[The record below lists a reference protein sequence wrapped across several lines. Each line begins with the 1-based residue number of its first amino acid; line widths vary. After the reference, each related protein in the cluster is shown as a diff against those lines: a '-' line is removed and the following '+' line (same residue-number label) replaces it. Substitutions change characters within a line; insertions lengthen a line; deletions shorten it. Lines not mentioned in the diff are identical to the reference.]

1 MREQL
6 MKEELRWETEALR
19 AEVATLR
26 AENGQ
31 LRAMLARRQQDEQW
45 RAQRQGLV
53 EAELAHLVRL
63 RVATQR
69 LHETLHPPELLDI
82 LQDLLVNLVGS
93 ETLGIFE
100 REGAELVLRVSL
112 GIDAER
118 FRRLP
123 LGDDGPVGRAARTG
137 DSWLEELMETGSAQN
152 RTEGPRGCVPL
163 RLGGHVL
170 GMMVLFGLLPHKPR
184 LGPEDR
190 ELLELLA
197 TEGGRALYCARGLA
211 AGKPS

>member
-6 MKEELRWETEALR
+6 HWENEALR
-19 AEVATLR
+19 AEVAVLR

-31 LRAMLARRQQDEQW
+31 LRASLARREDDARW

-53 EAELAHLVRL
+53 EAERSHLVRL

-69 LHETLHPPELLDI
+69 LPETLHPLELLDI
-82 LQDLLVNLVGS
+82 LQDLLINLVGS
-93 ETLGIFE
+93 EMLGIFE

-123 LGDDGPVGRAARTG
+123 LEEDGPIGRSAHTG
-137 DSWLEELMETGSAQN
+137 ASWLEELMEAGSARN
-152 RTEGPRGCVPL
+152 RTEGPRACVPL
-163 RLGGHVL
+163 RMGEHVL

-184 LGPEDR
+184 LEPEDR

-197 TEGGRALYCARGLA
+197 TEGGRALFCARGMA

>member
-6 MKEELRWETEALR
+6 LWENEVLR
-19 AEVATLR
+19 AEVASLR
-26 AENGQ
+26 AENER
-31 LRAMLARRQQDEQW
+31 LKSSLARRQEDEQW
-45 RAQRQGLV
+45 REQRQGLV

-63 RVATQR
+63 RVASQR
-69 LHETLHPPELLDI
+69 LHESLDPRELVDI

-100 REGAELVLRVSL
+100 LDPVGSELVLRASM

-118 FRRLP
+118 FHRLP
-123 LGDDGPVGRAARTG
+123 LGEDPIGQAVRTG
-137 DSWLEELMETGSAQN
+137 SSWLADHGD
-152 RTEGPRGCVPL
+152 EGPRACVPL

-184 LGPEDR
+184 LQPEDR

-197 TEGGRALYCARGLA
+197 TEGARALYCARGIA
-211 AGKPS
+211 ARTLS

>member
-6 MKEELRWETEALR
+6 RWENEALR
-19 AEVATLR
+19 AEVAALR
-26 AENGQ
+26 AENEQ
-31 LRAMLARRQQDEQW
+31 LQASLARRREDESW

-63 RVATQR
+63 RVASQR
-69 LHETLHPPELLDI
+69 LHESLDERELLDI

-93 ETLGIFE
+93 EMLGIF
-100 REGAELVLRVSL
+100 GVDSTGTALVLRVSL

-123 LGDDGPVGRAARTG
+123 LSEEDPIGQAARTG
-137 DSWLEELMETGSAQN
+137 CPWLGDLMEAESAQKQ
-152 RTEGPRGCVPL
+152 TEGPRACVPL

-184 LGPEDR
+184 LEPEDR

-197 TEGGRALYCARGLA
+197 TEGARALYCARGIA
-211 AGKPS
+211 TGAPS

>member
-6 MKEELRWETEALR
+6 RWENESLR
-19 AEVATLR
+19 AEVAALR
-26 AENGQ
+26 VENEQ
-31 LRAMLARRQQDEQW
+31 LKASLARHEEDAQW

-69 LHETLHPPELLDI
+69 LHESLQPLELLDI
-82 LQDLLVNLVGS
+82 LQDLLINLVGS

-123 LGDDGPVGRAARTG
+123 LGEDGPIGRSARTG
-137 DSWLEELMETGSAQN
+137 ASWLEELMEAGGAQN
-152 RTEGPRGCVPL
+152 RTDGPRACVPL

-184 LGPEDR
+184 LEPEDR

-197 TEGGRALYCARGLA
+197 TEGGRALFCARGMA

>member
-6 MKEELRWETEALR
+6 RWENEALR

-26 AENGQ
+26 AENEQ
-31 LRAMLARRQQDEQW
+31 LKRSLERRSEDEQW

-53 EAELAHLVRL
+53 EAELSHLVRL
-63 RVATQR
+63 RVASQR
-69 LHETLHPPELLDI
+69 LHESLNPGELMDI

-93 ETLGIFE
+93 EMLGIFE
-100 REGAELVLRVSL
+100 LEPTGQTLVLRVSM

-123 LGDDGPVGRAARTG
+123 LGEDPIGRAARTG
-137 DSWLEELMETGSAQN
+137 APWLADLMEGVSEQA
-152 RTEGPRGCVPL
+152 RHEGPRACVPL

-170 GMMVLFGLLPHKPR
+170 GMMVLFGLLPHKQR
-184 LGPEDR
+184 LVQEDR

-197 TEGGRALYCARGLA
+197 TEGARALYCARGIS
-211 AGKPS
+211 AGTRS

>member
-6 MKEELRWETEALR
+6 HWENEALR
-19 AEVATLR
+19 AEVAVLR
-26 AENGQ
+26 AENER
-31 LRAMLARRQQDEQW
+31 LREDERW

-69 LHETLHPPELLDI
+69 LHETLQPLELLDI
-82 LQDLLVNLVGS
+82 LQDLLINLVGS
-93 ETLGIFE
+93 EMLGIFE

-123 LGDDGPVGRAARTG
+123 LAEDGPIGRSARSG
-137 DSWLEELMETGSAQN
+137 ASWLEELMESGSAQN
-152 RTEGPRGCVPL
+152 RTHGPRACVPL

-184 LGPEDR
+184 LEPEDR

-197 TEGGRALYCARGLA
+197 TEGGRALFCARGMA

>member
-1 MREQL
+1 MR
-6 MKEELRWETEALR
+6 EELRWENEALR
-19 AEVATLR
+19 TEVAALR
-26 AENGQ
+26 AENGR
-31 LRAMLARRQQDEQW
+31 LRASLARHQEEEQW

-53 EAELAHLVRL
+53 EGELSHLVRL

-69 LHETLHPPELLDI
+69 LHETLHPPELLSI

-118 FRRLP
+118 FRRLS
-123 LGDDGPVGRAARTG
+123 LEDGPIGRSASTG
-137 DSWLEELMETGSAQN
+137 TSWLEELMETGSAQN
-152 RTEGPRGCVPL
+152 QTERPRACVPL

-184 LGPEDR
+184 LEPEDR

-197 TEGGRALYCARGLA
+197 TEGGRALYCARGMA

>member
-6 MKEELRWETEALR
+6 RWENETLR
-19 AEVATLR
+19 AEVASLRTENGWLR
-26 AENGQ
+26 A
-31 LRAMLARRQQDEQW
+31 ALARQREDEQW
-45 RAQRQGLV
+45 RAQREGLV

-69 LHETLHPPELLDI
+69 LHETLQPLALLDI

-93 ETLGIFE
+93 EMLGIFE
-100 REGAELVLRVSL
+100 LDGAELVLRVSL

-118 FRRLP
+118 FRRVP
-123 LGDDGPVGRAARTG
+123 LGDEGPMGRAARTG
-137 DSWLEELMETGSAQN
+137 ASWLEELMEEGSARS
-152 RTEGPRGCVPL
+152 RTEGPRACVPL

-184 LGPEDR
+184 LEPEDR
-190 ELLELLA
+190 ELLELLSA
-197 TEGGRALYCARGLA
+197 EGGRALYCARGLA

>member
-6 MKEELRWETEALR
+6 HWENEALR
-19 AEVATLR
+19 AEMAVLR
-26 AENGQ
+26 AENEQ
-31 LRAMLARRQQDEQW
+31 LRASLARREEDERW
-45 RAQRQGLV
+45 RVQRQGLV
-53 EAELAHLVRL
+53 EAELGHLVRL

-69 LHETLHPPELLDI
+69 LHETLHPLELLEI
-82 LQDLLVNLVGS
+82 LQDLIINLVGS

-123 LGDDGPVGRAARTG
+123 LEVDGPICHSARTG
-137 DSWLEELMETGSAQN
+137 ASWLEELMEAGSAQN
-152 RTEGPRGCVPL
+152 RTDGPRACVPL

-184 LGPEDR
+184 LEPEDR

-197 TEGGRALYCARGLA
+197 TEGGRALFCARGMA

>member
-6 MKEELRWETEALR
+6 RWENDALR
-19 AEVATLR
+19 AEVVTLR
-26 AENGQ
+26 AENEQ
-31 LRAMLARRQQDEQW
+31 LKASLARRREDESWQ
-45 RAQRQGLV
+45 AQRQGLV

-63 RVATQR
+63 RVASQR
-69 LHETLHPPELLDI
+69 LHESLNPRELLDI

-93 ETLGIFE
+93 EMLGIFE
-100 REGAELVLRVSL
+100 LDPSGPALVLQVSL

-123 LGDDGPVGRAARTG
+123 LGEDPIGQAARTG
-137 DSWLEELMETGSAQN
+137 SPWLSELMEERGAQN
-152 RTEGPRGCVPL
+152 RTEGPRACVPL

-184 LGPEDR
+184 LEPEDR

-197 TEGGRALYCARGLA
+197 TEGARALYCARGIA
-211 AGKPS
+211 TGTPS

>member
-6 MKEELRWETEALR
+6 RWEEALR

-26 AENGQ
+26 AENEQ
-31 LRAMLARRQQDEQW
+31 LRASLARRKEDEQW

-53 EAELAHLVRL
+53 EAELAQLVRL
-63 RVATQR
+63 RVASQR
-69 LHETLHPPELLDI
+69 LHETLEPRELLDI

-93 ETLGIFE
+93 EMLGIFE
-100 REGAELVLRVSL
+100 LDGPELVLRVSL
-112 GIDAER
+112 GIDVER

-123 LGDDGPVGRAARTG
+123 LGEDPIGRAVRTG
-137 DSWLEELMETGSAQN
+137 SSWLADLMEEGSPGN
-152 RTEGPRGCVPL
+152 RMEGPRACVPL
-163 RLGGHVL
+163 RLGEHVL

-184 LGPEDR
+184 LEPEDR

-197 TEGGRALYCARGLA
+197 TEGGRALYCARGIA
-211 AGKPS
+211 AGRPS

>member
-6 MKEELRWETEALR
+6 HWENEALR
-19 AEVATLR
+19 AEVAALR
-26 AENGQ
+26 AENEQ
-31 LRAMLARRQQDEQW
+31 LKSSLARREEDAQW

-53 EAELAHLVRL
+53 EAELSHLVRL

-69 LHETLHPPELLDI
+69 LHESLQPLELLDI
-82 LQDLLVNLVGS
+82 LQDLLINLVGS
-93 ETLGIFE
+93 EMLGIFE

-123 LGDDGPVGRAARTG
+123 LEEDGPIGRSARSG
-137 DSWLEELMETGSAQN
+137 ASWLEELMESGSAQN
-152 RTEGPRGCVPL
+152 RTHGPRACVPL

-184 LGPEDR
+184 LEPEDR

-197 TEGGRALYCARGLA
+197 TEGGRALFCARGMA

>member
-6 MKEELRWETEALR
+6 HWENEALR
-19 AEVATLR
+19 AEVAVLR
-26 AENGQ
+26 AENER
-31 LRAMLARRQQDEQW
+31 LREDAQW
-45 RAQRQGLV
+45 RVQRQGLV

-69 LHETLHPPELLDI
+69 LHETLQPLELLDI
-82 LQDLLVNLVGS
+82 LQDLLINLVGS

-123 LGDDGPVGRAARTG
+123 LAEDGPIGRSARSG
-137 DSWLEELMETGSAQN
+137 ASWLEELMEAGSAHH
-152 RTEGPRGCVPL
+152 RTHGPRACVPL

-184 LGPEDR
+184 LEPEDR

-197 TEGGRALYCARGLA
+197 TEGGRALFCARGMA

>member
-6 MKEELRWETEALR
+6 RWENEALR
-19 AEVATLR
+19 AEVVTLR
-26 AENGQ
+26 AENEQ
-31 LRAMLARRQQDEQW
+31 LKASLAQRREDESW

-63 RVATQR
+63 RVASQR
-69 LHETLHPPELLDI
+69 LHESLNERELLDI

-93 ETLGIFE
+93 EMLGIF
-100 REGAELVLRVSL
+100 GVDSTGTSLVLQVSL

-123 LGDDGPVGRAARTG
+123 LGEDPIGQAARTG
-137 DSWLEELMETGSAQN
+137 CPWLGDLMEAESARKQ
-152 RTEGPRGCVPL
+152 TEGPRACVPL

-184 LGPEDR
+184 LEPEDR

-197 TEGGRALYCARGLA
+197 TEGARALYCARGIA
-211 AGKPS
+211 TGAPS

>member
-1 MREQL
+1 
-6 MKEELRWETEALR
+6 MKEQLRWENEALHAEVAALR
-19 AEVATLR
+19 AENERLKAS
-26 AENGQ
+26 
-31 LRAMLARRQQDEQW
+31 LARRREDESWQ
-45 RAQRQGLV
+45 AQRQGLV

-63 RVATQR
+63 RVASQR
-69 LHETLHPPELLDI
+69 LHETLNPRELLDI

-93 ETLGIFE
+93 EMLGIFE
-100 REGAELVLRVSL
+100 VDPTGPALILQVSL

-123 LGDDGPVGRAARTG
+123 LGKDDPIGQAARTG
-137 DSWLEELMETGSAQN
+137 APWLADLVQDRSAQKP
-152 RTEGPRGCVPL
+152 TEGPRACVPL

-184 LGPEDR
+184 LEPEDR

-197 TEGGRALYCARGLA
+197 TEGGRALYCARGIA
-211 AGKPS
+211 SGAPS

>member
-6 MKEELRWETEALR
+6 RWENEALR
-19 AEVATLR
+19 AEVAALRVENGHLR
-26 AENGQ
+26 AS
-31 LRAMLARRQQDEQW
+31 LARHHEDEQW

-69 LHETLHPPELLDI
+69 LHETLHPLELLDI
-82 LQDLLVNLVGS
+82 LQDLLINLVGS
-93 ETLGIFE
+93 EMLGIFE

-123 LGDDGPVGRAARTG
+123 LEAEGPIGRSARTG
-137 DSWLEELMETGSAQN
+137 ASWLDELMAAESAQK
-152 RTEGPRGCVPL
+152 RTEGPCACVPL

-184 LGPEDR
+184 LEPEDR

-197 TEGGRALYCARGLA
+197 AEGGRALYCARGMA

>member
-1 MREQL
+1 MREP
-6 MKEELRWETEALR
+6 LRWENEALR
-19 AEVATLR
+19 AELDSLR
-26 AENGQ
+26 AENEQ
-31 LRAMLARRQQDEQW
+31 LRATLARHAEDEQW

-63 RVATQR
+63 RVASQR
-69 LHETLHPPELLDI
+69 LHESLEAPELMHI
-82 LQDLLVNLVGS
+82 LMDLVVNLVGS

-100 REGAELVLRVSL
+100 LEGGELVLRASL

-123 LGDDGPVGRAARTG
+123 LGEDALGHSARTG
-137 DSWLEELMETGSAQN
+137 SPWLTALMEDGSAQN
-152 RTEGPRGCVPL
+152 RTDAGPRGWVPL
-163 RLGGHVL
+163 RLGSHVL

-184 LGPEDR
+184 LEPEDR

-197 TEGGRALYCARGLA
+197 TQGARALYCARAIA
-211 AGKPS
+211 AGRPS

>member
-1 MREQL
+1 MR
-6 MKEELRWETEALR
+6 EELRHENEALR
-19 AEVATLR
+19 VEVAALR
-26 AENGQ
+26 AENGR
-31 LRAMLARRQQDEQW
+31 LRASLAQREENAQW
-45 RAQRQGLV
+45 RLQRQGLV

-69 LHETLHPPELLDI
+69 LHESLHPLELLDI
-82 LQDLLVNLVGS
+82 LQDLLINLVGS

-123 LGDDGPVGRAARTG
+123 LGEDGPIGRSARTG
-137 DSWLEELMETGSAQN
+137 APWLEELMEADSAHH
-152 RTEGPRGCVPL
+152 RTEGPRACVPL

-184 LGPEDR
+184 LEPGDR